1 MDIGRGR
8 WIRGNENCEAHA
20 PSAYARKRIPS
31 DGSIVTYGRQ
41 IEHFI
46 THCERRRINWR
57 ELDYQGVLD
66 RYVNPM
72 VCGRLAPSTINGRFH
87 TAVDFLTWA
96 ANAEER
102 GPFEVVVEVVAS
114 DPRKSAAPRRRLVGG
129 VRPDPGDLSLP
140 ERSAIEEW
148 LTYLQTRDSHTAN
161 VDALMCWTLLR
172 TALRAEEILRLRVS
186 CLQPVKKP
194 GPHDHDATLLVQY
207 GTKGGRKP
215 NDPEARGKPRRI
227 ILSLRA
233 LERLQDY
240 ARGRRKIALRTF
252 LRKNPGA
259 AEPRELFLS
268 PDTGGPIAYR
278 TFWGKW
284 KVGPVPLPQWSP
296 HLGRHTWACYTLL
309 DELYPMAEAVSRGG
323 LELAGL
329 VQPHFDHVITTLI
342 RPQLGHISA
351 ETTEMYLKWVA
362 AQLQVSRAH
371 REYANWL
378 DRME

>member
-1 MDIGRGR
+1 MPYTRTKGGTMAFIIMPCKLRATTIGTQDLARIPVLYDRNYQCHAPASQYLMDIGRGR

-186 CLQPVKKP
+186 CLQPVKRDCQEFRVRA
-194 GPHDHDATLLVQY
+194 GCDQVSENRSSNRMASWAFAMPH
-207 GTKGGRKP
+207 
-215 NDPEARGKPRRI
+215 
-227 ILSLRA
+227 
-233 LERLQDY
+233 
-240 ARGRRKIALRTF
+240 
-252 LRKNPGA
+252 
-259 AEPRELFLS
+259 
-268 PDTGGPIAYR
+268 
-278 TFWGKW
+278 
-284 KVGPVPLPQWSP
+284 
-296 HLGRHTWACYTLL
+296 
-309 DELYPMAEAVSRGG
+309 SRGG
-323 LELAGL
+323 IFQSL
-329 VQPHFDHVITTLI
+329 VTWFKT
-342 RPQLGHISA
+342 RNSSFSA
-351 ETTEMYLKWVA
+351 LSSVGKWPRVRTA
-362 AQLQVSRAH
+362 RRSFAFSASMAFVV
-371 REYANWL
+371 
-378 DRME
+378 